1 MIKKSTSSKKIT
13 KYKRYSF
20 FNIGTLLFGLVF
32 IYMIIMVVMYATQTH
47 IISYEVTK
55 GTLTGNYRYE
65 ALALREETIV
75 TATQSGSVRYLER
88 EGVKTS
94 AGSTVCAID
103 ESGSTVIQSV
113 SDFSMTSDDEERL
126 QDILSSFTI
135 NFSSDNFQKTYDLK
149 ASVEGLISEVIEEN
163 SDDSSIT
170 RNACYA
176 PASGFVLYKIDGFE
190 DIDESELTSSM
201 FSQSNYSV
209 TNLRSQSTVKAGDDL
224 FKLVTSE
231 EWALYFPVDSSL
243 ATELAD
249 STTIKFRFLKDNVTF
264 TTSFTIITNGDEMFG
279 KITLDNSLVR
289 YVTDRYLEI
298 ELVMNKKSG
307 LKVPISAITSR
318 SFYKIPEEYVIVN
331 ENTDDE
337 ITLTVETFGED
348 GSSIVKYVTATV
360 YSYSDGYYLI
370 DKEVLSEDCYL
381 QMENSSTRKRLS
393 EDDVETLYGV
403 YNINKGYAVF
413 REITIIDQNE
423 EYCIVESNNT
433 YGLAAYDYI
442 ALDASQVTDDQ
453 IVY

>member
-1 MIKKSTSSKKIT
+1 
-13 KYKRYSF
+13 
-20 FNIGTLLFGLVF
+20 
-32 IYMIIMVVMYATQTH
+32 MIIMMVMYLTQTH
-47 IISYEVTK
+47 ITSYEVRK

-75 TATQSGSVRYLER
+75 TATHSGSVRYFER
-88 EGVKTS
+88 EGAKAS
-94 AGSTVCAID
+94 AGSTVCAIN
-103 ESGSTVIQSV
+103 ESGDTEIESIG
-113 SDFSMTSDDEERL
+113 DFSMSEDDEERL

-163 SDDSSIT
+163 SGSNTST

-176 PASGFVLYKIDGFE
+176 PASGFVLYKLDGFE
-190 DIDESELTSSM
+190 DTQESELTSDM
-201 FSQSNYSV
+201 FSQSNYSA
-209 TNLRSQSTVKAGDDL
+209 TNLRSQGTVTAGDAL

-231 EWALYFPVDSSL
+231 EWTLYFPMDSTL

-249 STTIKFRFLKDNVTF
+249 SSTIKFRFLKDNVTF
-264 TTSFTIITNGDEMFG
+264 SSSFEIVTNGEESFG

-307 LKVPISAITSR
+307 LKVPISAIASR
-318 SFYKIPEEYVIVN
+318 TFYRIPEEYAIVN
-331 ENTDDE
+331 ESTDDE
-337 ITLTVETFGED
+337 ITLLVESFAED
-348 GSSIVKYVTATV
+348 GSSTVKYLTATV
-360 YSYSDGYYLI
+360 YSYSDGYYLV
-370 DKEVLSEDCYL
+370 DSELFSEGDYIRV
-381 QMENSSTRKRLS
+381 NGTTTRKRLS
-393 EDDVETLYGV
+393 EDDIETLYGV

>member
-1 MIKKSTSSKKIT
+1 MNKRKNRNKIT
-13 KYKRYSF
+13 KYRRYSF
-20 FNIGTLLFGLVF
+20 FNIGTLLFSLVF
-32 IYMIIMVVMYATQTH
+32 LYMIIMMVMYLTQTH
-47 IISYEVTK
+47 VTSYEVTK

-75 TATQSGSVRYLER
+75 TATQSGTVRYFER
-88 EGVKTS
+88 EGAKAS

-103 ESGSTVIQSV
+103 ETGSTVLQSI
-113 SDFSMTSDDEERL
+113 SDFSMTEDDEERL
-126 QDILSSFTI
+126 QNILSSFTI
-135 NFSSDNFQKTYDLK
+135 NFSTDNFQRTYDLK

-163 SDDSSIT
+163 SDSSYST

-190 DIDESELTSSM
+190 DTEESEITSSM
-201 FSQSNYSV
+201 FSQSSYSAV
-209 TNLRSQSTVKAGDDL
+209 NLRSQGTVSAGDDL

-231 EWALYFPVDSSL
+231 EWTLYFPLDATL
-243 ATELAD
+243 TTELAD

-264 TTSFTIITNGDEMFG
+264 SSSFEIITNGEESFG

-289 YVTDRYLEI
+289 YVTDRFLEI
-298 ELVMNKKSG
+298 ELVLNKKSG
-307 LKVPISAITSR
+307 LKVPISAISTR
-318 SFYKIPEEYVIVN
+318 TFYRIPEEYAIVN
-331 ENTDDE
+331 ESTDDE
-337 ITLTVETFGED
+337 ITLLVESFAED
-348 GSSIVKYVTATV
+348 GSSTTKYLTATV
-360 YSYSDGYYLI
+360 YSYSDGYYLV
-370 DKEVLSEDCYL
+370 DSELLSEDDYIRIAGTT
-381 QMENSSTRKRLS
+381 MRKRLS
-393 EDDVETLYGV
+393 EDDIETLYGV

>member
-1 MIKKSTSSKKIT
+1 MNKRKSTNKIT
-13 KYKRYSF
+13 KYRRYSF

-32 IYMIIMVVMYATQTH
+32 IYIIIMMVMYLTQTH
-47 IISYEVTK
+47 ITSYEVRK

-75 TATQSGSVRYLER
+75 TATHSGSVRYFER
-88 EGVKTS
+88 EGAKAS
-94 AGSTVCAID
+94 AGSTVCAIN
-103 ESGSTVIQSV
+103 ESGDTEIESIG
-113 SDFSMTSDDEERL
+113 DFSMSEDDEERL

-163 SDDSSIT
+163 SGSTTST

-176 PASGFVLYKIDGFE
+176 PASGFVLYKLDGFE
-190 DIDESELTSSM
+190 DTQESELTSDM
-201 FSQSNYSV
+201 FSQSNYSAA
-209 TNLRSQSTVKAGDDL
+209 NLRSQGTVTAGDAL

-231 EWALYFPVDSSL
+231 EWTLYFPMDSTL

-249 STTIKFRFLKDNVTF
+249 SSTIKFRFLKDNVTF
-264 TTSFTIITNGDEMFG
+264 SSSFEIVTNGEESFG

-307 LKVPISAITSR
+307 LKVPISAIASR
-318 SFYKIPEEYVIVN
+318 TFYRIPEEYAIVN
-331 ENTDDE
+331 ESTDDE
-337 ITLTVETFGED
+337 ITLLVESFAED
-348 GSSIVKYVTATV
+348 GSSTVKYLTATV
-360 YSYSDGYYLI
+360 YSYSDGYYLV
-370 DKEVLSEDCYL
+370 DSELFSEGDYIRV
-381 QMENSSTRKRLS
+381 NGTTTRKRLS
-393 EDDVETLYGV
+393 EDDIETLYGV

-413 REITIIDQNE
+413 REITIIDQNK

>member
-1 MIKKSTSSKKIT
+1 MNTHRHGNKIT
-13 KYKRYSF
+13 KYRRYSF

-47 IISYEVTK
+47 ITSYEVTK
-55 GTLTGNYRYE
+55 GSLTGNYRYE
-65 ALALREETIV
+65 ALALREETVV
-75 TATQSGSVRYLER
+75 TATHSGSVRYFER
-88 EGVKTS
+88 EGAKTS

-103 ESGSTVIQSV
+103 ESGSTVISSV
-113 SDFSMTSDDEERL
+113 SNFSMTSEDEERL
-126 QDILSSFTI
+126 QEMISSFTI

-149 ASVEGLISEVIEEN
+149 SSVEGLISEVIEEN
-163 SDDSSIT
+163 SASSST
-170 RNACYA
+170 ARNACYA
-176 PASGFVLYKIDGFE
+176 PSSGFVLYKIDGFE
-190 DIDESELTSSM
+190 DTTEAELTSSM

-209 TNLRSQSTVKAGDDL
+209 TNLRSQETVSAGDNL

-231 EWALYFPVDSSL
+231 EWALYFPIDSSS

-249 STTIKFRFLKDNVTF
+249 SSTIKFRFLKDNVTF
-264 TTSFTIITNGDEMFG
+264 TSSFSIITNDGESFG

-298 ELVMNKKSG
+298 ELVMNKKTG
-307 LKVPISAITSR
+307 LKVPISAISSR
-318 SFYKIPEEYVIVN
+318 SFYKIPEEYATVN
-331 ENTDDE
+331 ESTEDE
-337 ITLTVETFGED
+337 ITLKVESFAEN
-348 GSSIVKYVTATV
+348 GSSNIKYLTATV
-360 YSYSDGYYLI
+360 YSHSDGYYLI
-370 DKEVLSEDCYL
+370 DKELLAEDDYLLSE
-381 QMENSSTRKRLS
+381 SSSSRKRIS

-442 ALDASQVTDDQ
+442 ALDASMVTDDQ